1 MIKYFKTFKY
11 ISLALGTLM
20 VFGACNKDFPNLL
33 QNFNEAK
40 DSPESRDKVL
50 LVIVDG
56 LSGPAMQDIAPTNID
71 LMTRNGLVTY
81 GSLADPTTDFEVTNQ
96 SVAASLLTGVNSAK
110 NKVVGS
116 DLSPIDLN
124 KYPTIFTKLKQN
136 AVSRKSSLFTS
147 DAKYGSS
154 LGKDAEVKVES
165 NDVAVVNAASTSLS
179 NTESDLNVI
188 HLTEVDKAGKSSTYS
203 AADTKYVAAIN
214 VLDKQVQSL
223 WETIKKRA
231 SFNTENWVVIVTSG
245 RGAVSTDPITDFT
258 PYGDSKRDTYTLFYS
273 PKFARKIVPR
283 PNSKDIPFVANAT
296 RYTYASNNQV
306 IGKLADVNK
315 FNMGTGSDWTM
326 TLFLKHNVANASY
339 NYPIFFAKRVE
350 GFTGAG
356 WNFFLEGNYW
366 GFNSS
371 IAGQAFGPT
380 INDGEWHALTAVIK
394 RSGSQDSVYVY
405 TDGTNATVSGKSS
418 QVGANGNNLDNSS
431 PLTLGYNPGNGNTD
445 CNISICNVQIYNR
458 AFSAEEVKRYGG
470 VTHIDESYPFWSN
483 LQGYWPGYGDVNT
496 TVLTEKTGKGAGNF
510 KLTGPVAWT
519 SFNELVP
526 FFQPPIEESFYR
538 LVPNAVDVP
547 FMIYQ
552 WLGVSVE
559 SSWNLDGKSWTP
571 NYTQIRK

>member
-1 MIKYFKTFKY
+1 
-11 ISLALGTLM
+11 M
-20 VFGACNKDFPNLL
+20 VGA
-33 QNFNEAK
+33 
-40 DSPESRDKVL
+40 
-50 LVIVDG
+50 
-56 LSGPAMQDIAPTNID
+56 
-71 LMTRNGLVTY
+71 
-81 GSLADPTTDFEVTNQ
+81 
-96 SVAASLLTGVNSAK
+96 
-110 NKVVGS
+110 

-147 DAKYGSS
+147 DATYGTS
-154 LGKDAEVKVES
+154 LGKDADVKVES
-165 NDVAVVNAASTSLS
+165 NDATVVTAASTSLS

-203 AADTKYVAAIN
+203 AADTKYVAAVK

-306 IGKLADVNK
+306 VGKLADVNK

-326 TLFLKHNVANASY
+326 TLFLKYNVANSNY
-339 NYPIFFAKRVE
+339 SYPIFFAKRVE

-371 IAGQAFGPT
+371 IAGQAFGPG

-394 RSGSQDSVYVY
+394 RSGTQDSVYVY

-418 QVGANGNNLDNSS
+418 QVGANGNNLDNTS

-445 CNISICNVQIYNR
+445 CNISICNVQVYNR
-458 AFSAEEVKRYGG
+458 AFSAEEVKRFGG
-470 VTHIDESYPFWSN
+470 GTHIDQTYPFWNN
-483 LQGYWPGYGDVNT
+483 LQGYWPGYDDVNT

-538 LVPNAVDVP
+538 LVPNAVDIP

>member
-116 DLSPIDLN
+116 DLSPIDLS

>member
-116 DLSPIDLN
+116 DLSPIDLS

-165 NDVAVVNAASTSLS
+165 NDVAVVTAAASSLA

-188 HLTEVDKAGKSSTYS
+188 HLTEVDKAGKSSAYS

-258 PYGDSKRDTYTLFYS
+258 PYGDSMRDTYTLFYS

-283 PNSKDIPFVANAT
+283 PNSKEIPFVANAT

-350 GFTGAG
+350 GFSGAG

-418 QVGANGNNLDNSS
+418 QVSANGNNLDNSS

-445 CNISICNVQIYNR
+445 CNISICNVQVYNR

-470 VTHIDESYPFWSN
+470 VTHIDESYPFWSD

-538 LVPNAVDVP
+538 LVPNAVDIP

>member
-116 DLSPIDLN
+116 DLSPIDLS

-188 HLTEVDKAGKSSTYS
+188 HLTEVDKAGKSSAYS

>member
-179 NTESDLNVI
+179 TTESDLNVI
-188 HLTEVDKAGKSSTYS
+188 HLTEVDKAGKSSAYS